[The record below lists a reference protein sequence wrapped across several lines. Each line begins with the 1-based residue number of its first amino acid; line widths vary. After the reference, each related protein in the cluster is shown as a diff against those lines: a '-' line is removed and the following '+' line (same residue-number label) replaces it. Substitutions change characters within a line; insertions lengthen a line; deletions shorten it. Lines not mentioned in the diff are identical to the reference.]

1 MEEASNSALQLCSVY
16 KQTMKH
22 LKPFL
27 LTAAATC
34 ALASSATAIIAIDT
48 SYVGDAGNTAD
59 STTGSPGAVGYG
71 YHVGTY
77 EVTNSQYVSYLNAT
91 GSTNAHGVYN
101 SNMDSSEHGGI
112 QQTGSSGSFTYNV
125 KSGFGDKP
133 VNYVS
138 FWDAA
143 RFTNWLTNGQGSGDT
158 ENGMYD
164 LTAGGILGNT
174 VTRNDTGAGS
184 AWAQGGVAVASED
197 EWYKAA
203 YYKGGSTN
211 AGYWDYA
218 HQSDSIT
225 TDDANYQNSVDGG
238 TLTDVGIY
246 SEDASYYGT
255 FDQGGNVW
263 EWNDAIVSSTARG
276 LRGGAFSTADSA
288 LQSSDRANLYPTFE
302 SSSFGFRVSSL
313 APIPEPSTYAAI
325 FGSLALAVAT
335 MRRKGRRTL

>member
-1 MEEASNSALQLCSVY
+1 
-16 KQTMKH
+16 MKNI
-22 LKPFL
+22 KTR
-27 LTAAATC
+27 LTITAGAC
-34 ALASSATAIIAIDT
+34 ALASSVSASMGIAT
-48 SYVGDAGNTAD
+48 SYVGDMNNTAD
-59 STTGSPGAVGYG
+59 GGYG
-71 YHVGTY
+71 GVSYNYHVGTH
-77 EVTNSQYVSYLNAT
+77 EVTNSQYVSFLNAK

-101 SNMDSSEHGGI
+101 SNMGSSEHGGI

-133 VNYVS
+133 VNFVS

-164 LTAGGILGNT
+164 LTAGGISGNT
-174 VTRNDTGAGS
+174 VTRNATEWS
-184 AWAQGGVAVASED
+184 AGGVAVASED

-203 YYKGGSTN
+203 YYQPVGAGGDADS
-211 AGYWDYA
+211 YWLYPTA
-218 HQSDSIT
+218 SNSIT

-238 TLTDVGIY
+238 KLTDVGTY
-246 SEDASYYGT
+246 SGDASYYGT
-255 FDQGGNVW
+255 FDQGGNLW

-276 LRGGAFSTADSA
+276 LRGGAFNTNDNL
-288 LQSSDRANLYPTFE
+288 LQSSFRYGTDPANE
-302 SSSFGFRVSSL
+302 NAAMGFRVSSL

>member
-1 MEEASNSALQLCSVY
+1 
-16 KQTMKH
+16 MKNI
-22 LKPFL
+22 KTL
-27 LTAAATC
+27 LAVTAATC
-34 ALASSATAIIAIDT
+34 ALASSVSAMIEIDT
-48 SYVGDAGNTAD
+48 SYVGDAGNANDT
-59 STTGSPGAVGYG
+59 SGYG
-71 YHVGTY
+71 GVSYDYHVGTY
-77 EVTNSQYVSYLNAT
+77 EVTNSQYVSFLNAK

-101 SNMDSSEHGGI
+101 SNMGSSEHGGI

-133 VNYVS
+133 VNFVS

-164 LTAGGILGNT
+164 LTAGGISGNT
-174 VTRNDTGAGS
+174 VTRNATEWS
-184 AWAQGGVAVASED
+184 AGGVAVASED

-203 YYKGGSTN
+203 YYQPVGAGGDADS
-211 AGYWDYA
+211 YWLYPTA
-218 HQSDSIT
+218 SNSIT

-238 TLTDVGIY
+238 KLTDVGTY
-246 SEDASYYGT
+246 SGDASYYGT
-255 FDQGGNVW
+255 FDQGGNLW
-263 EWNDAIVSSTARG
+263 EWNDAIVSSTERG
-276 LRGGAFSTADSA
+276 LRGGAFNSGSVYN
-288 LQSSDRANLYPTFE
+288 LQSSARDNTNPTFV

>member
-1 MEEASNSALQLCSVY
+1 
-16 KQTMKH
+16 MKNI
-22 LKPFL
+22 KTL
-27 LTAAATC
+27 LAVTAATC
-34 ALASSATAIIAIDT
+34 ALASSVSAMIEIDT
-48 SYVGDAGNTAD
+48 SYVGDAGNANDT
-59 STTGSPGAVGYG
+59 SGYG
-71 YHVGTY
+71 GVSYDYHVGTY
-77 EVTNSQYVSYLNAT
+77 EVTNSQYVSFLNAK

-101 SNMDSSEHGGI
+101 SNMNSSAYGGI

-133 VNYVS
+133 VNFVS

-164 LTAGGILGNT
+164 LTAGGISGNT
-174 VTRNDTGAGS
+174 VTRNATEWS
-184 AWAQGGVAVASED
+184 AGGVAVASED

-203 YYKGGSTN
+203 YYQPVGAGGDADS
-211 AGYWDYA
+211 YWLYPTA
-218 HQSDSIT
+218 SNSIT

-238 TLTDVGIY
+238 KLTDVGTY
-246 SEDASYYGT
+246 SGDASYYGT
-255 FDQGGNVW
+255 FDQGGNLW
-263 EWNDAIVSSTARG
+263 EWNDAIVSSTDRG
-276 LRGGAFSTADSA
+276 LRGGAFDITSNN
-288 LQSSDRANLYPTFE
+288 LQSSDRYPNIPTDEFT
-302 SSSFGFRVSSL
+302 SVGFRVSSL

>member
-1 MEEASNSALQLCSVY
+1 
-16 KQTMKH
+16 MKN
-22 LKPFL
+22 LKRI
-27 LTAAATC
+27 LTVTAGAC
-34 ALASSATAIIAIDT
+34 ALATSATAAINIET
-48 SYVGDAGNTAD
+48 SYVGDAGNAND
-59 STTGSPGAVGYG
+59 STGYGGVSYG

-77 EVTNSQYVSYLNAT
+77 EVTNSQYVSFLNAKGT
-91 GSTNAHGVYN
+91 SNTHGVFNANMESN
-101 SNMDSSEHGGI
+101 SRGGI
-112 QQTGSSGSFTYNV
+112 QQDGTSGSFTYSV

-143 RFTNWLTNGQGSGDT
+143 RFSNWLTNGQGSGST
-158 ENGMYD
+158 ETGVYTLNNV
-164 LTAGGILGNT
+164 TNPTNNT

-184 AWAQGGVAVASED
+184 AWANGGVAVASED

-225 TDDANYQNSVDGG
+225 TADVNYANSVG
-238 TLTDVGIY
+238 TLTDVGTY
-246 SEDASYYGT
+246 GGDASYYGT

-263 EWNDAIVSSTARG
+263 EWNDAIVSSSYRG
-276 LRGGAFSTADSA
+276 LRGGAFNLYANF
-288 LQSSDRANLYPTFE
+288 LQSSIRDFNNPTFE
-302 SSSFGFRVSSL
+302 NYNIGFRVSSL

-325 FGSLALAVAT
+325 FGCLALTIAIV
-335 MRRKGRRTL
+335 RRKGRRTL